1 MSQVSLHNSKLLICI
16 IIFFLFLCRL
26 GQGDIMSLD
35 GRAPP
40 LRVETLHMHGI
51 HVRAVACGKEHTMA
65 VTQEGKVRNNQQ
77 CILQFKP
84 DSYIDVDN

>member
-1 MSQVSLHNSKLLICI
+1 
-16 IIFFLFLCRL
+16 
-26 GQGDIMSLD
+26 MSLD

-65 VTQEGKVRNNQQ
+65 VTQEGKVRDDFR
-77 CILQFKP
+77 ITPF
-84 DSYIDVDN
+84 